1 MLSEIF
7 WIAFLSTSSAVVLK
21 LASLCFK
28 SKCKEVKLCGGRM
41 SCIRDTESEI
51 KMDELELS
59 QRTLGNKYPSQN
71 QLNIE

>member
-7 WIAFLSTSSAVVLK
+7 WIAFLSTASAVVLK

-41 SCIRDTESEI
+41 SCIRDTEAES
-51 KMDELELS
+51 KTDELELAARS
-59 QRTLGNKYPSQN
+59 LGDKSKSKQD
-71 QLNIE
+71 LES

>member
-7 WIAFLSTSSAVVLK
+7 WIAFLSTASAVVLK

-41 SCIRDTESEI
+41 LCIRDTEAEA
-51 KMDELELS
+51 KMDELEMNARALGEKSKS
-59 QRTLGNKYPSQN
+59 QKE
-71 QLNIE
+71 IDI

>member
-7 WIAFLSTSSAVVLK
+7 WIAFLSTASAVVLK

-41 SCIRDTESEI
+41 SCIRDTEAEA
-51 KMDELELS
+51 KTDELEMNN
-59 QRTLGNKYPSQN
+59 RTLGKSPS
-71 QLNIE
+71 LKELEA

>member
-7 WIAFLSTSSAVVLK
+7 WIAFLSTASAVVLK

-41 SCIRDTESEI
+41 SCIRDTEAES
-51 KMDELELS
+51 KELELA
-59 QRTLGNKYPSQN
+59 QRPPLGNKSPSQA
-71 QLNIE
+71 QLEDI

>member
-7 WIAFLSTSSAVVLK
+7 WIAFLSTASAVVLK

-41 SCIRDTESEI
+41 SCIRDIEAES
-51 KMDELELS
+51 KMDELELATRS
-59 QRTLGNKYPSQN
+59 LGDKSKNKQD
-71 QLNIE
+71 LADI